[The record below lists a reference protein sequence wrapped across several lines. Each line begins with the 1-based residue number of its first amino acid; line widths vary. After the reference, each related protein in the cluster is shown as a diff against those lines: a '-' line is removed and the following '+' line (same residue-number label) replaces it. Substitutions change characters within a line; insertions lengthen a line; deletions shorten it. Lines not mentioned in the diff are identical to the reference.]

1 MTTRTTL
8 VTMSG
13 QGILR
18 LDTLGTAAL
27 VLVTIVASVA
37 ESDVTDGLNLVVSL
51 LLLAGGCIA
60 FAVGFLKAV
69 GRSRTDDI
77 SMAGL
82 FYLTGSA
89 PIVVRRAFLGLW
101 FLQIAVAAVSVV
113 TVHPPFGVLAP
124 LWGIGLIPVW
134 GSRYGVFPPRPVA
147 DGPVRRSA
155 PQ

>member
-1 MTTRTTL
+1 MTTPTTL
-8 VTMSG
+8 ATMSG
-13 QGILR
+13 QAILR
-18 LDTLGTAAL
+18 LDAIGTAAL

-37 ESDVTDGLNLVVSL
+37 EGDVTDGLNLVVSL
-51 LLLAGGCIA
+51 LLLTGGCIA
-60 FAVGFLKAV
+60 FAVGFSKAV

-101 FLQIAVAAVSVV
+101 FVQIAVGAVSVV

-124 LWGIGLIPVW
+124 LWGIGLIAVW

-147 DGPVRRSA
+147 DGPGRRSA